1 MADKKDAK
9 GKNETKKEKP
19 ESVTVKKADN
29 FSEWYTQVITKT
41 EFVDYTSVSGGLAF
55 RPDGYYVWE
64 TIQKVTDSLFKEVGI
79 QNVYFPMLIPERLL
93 NKEKEHVEGFSPEVA
108 WVTHT
113 GDSKL
118 DERLAVRPTS
128 ETIMYESYAKW
139 VRSWRDLPMRYNQW
153 NNVIRWEFK
162 HPTPLLRSRE
172 FLWNEGHTVFA
183 SQEEADGE
191 RDVILKIYEM
201 VTKDYLALPGII
213 GKKTNKEK
221 FAGALASY
229 SIEHLLPDGLVVQGP
244 DFHSDG
250 QNFAKAF
257 EITFI
262 DKDGERKYAFQN
274 TFAISTRE
282 LGVMLAVHGDDK
294 GLVIPP
300 RVARIQIVIVPI
312 YNNDN
317 RSSVLMQAEALQ
329 MKLKAKYR
337 VHVDDRDSYS
347 PGWKFNEW
355 ELKGTPVRIELGE
368 KEIKAMDVVLVRR
381 DTGEKTKAKMSELE
395 LKIGELLGDISSN
408 MYMKAK
414 KFVEANTHHAK
425 NFEELKD
432 IIKGRGGIVQA
443 PWCGSAECEDKVK
456 EESGAK
462 ISNMPFDKQNDIKGK
477 KCIYCG
483 NEAKHIANFAKSY

>member
-1 MADKKDAK
+1 MADKKERGEKSARGDRPK
-9 GKNETKKEKP
+9 GI
-19 ESVTVKKADN
+19 TVKKSEN
-29 FSEWYTQVITKT
+29 FSEWYTQAITNT
-41 EFVDYTSVSGGLAF
+41 EFVDYTAVSGGLAF
-55 RPDGYYVWE
+55 RPDGYFAWE
-64 TIQKVTDSLFKEVGI
+64 TMQRATDALFKEVGI

-93 NKEKEHVEGFSPEVA
+93 NKEKEHVKGFSPEVA
-108 WVTHT
+108 WVTHA

-118 DERLAVRPTS
+118 DERLAIRPTS

-139 VRSWRDLPMRYNQW
+139 IRSWRDLPMRYNQW
-153 NNVIRWEFK
+153 NSVIRWEFK

-172 FLWNEGHTVFA
+172 FLWNEGHTAFA
-183 SQEEADGE
+183 SQEEADLE

-201 VTKDYLALPGII
+201 ITRDYLALPGIL

-262 DKDGERKYAFQN
+262 DRDEQRKYVHQN

-282 LGVMLAVHGDDK
+282 LGVLLATHGDDK
-294 GLVIPP
+294 GIIIPP
-300 RVARIQIVIVPI
+300 RIARIQIVIVPI
-312 YNNDN
+312 YNNEN
-317 RSSVLMQAEALQ
+317 MATVLMQAKALF
-329 MKLKAKYR
+329 MRLGVKFR
-337 VHVDDRDSYS
+337 THVDDRDIYS

-355 ELKGTPVRIELGE
+355 ELKGIPIRIELGE
-368 KEIKAMDVVLVRR
+368 KEIKAMDVVVVRR
-381 DTGEKTKAKMSELE
+381 DTGEKIKVKMADIE
-395 LKIGELLGDISSN
+395 LKIGELLNEINSN
-408 MYMKAK
+408 LYMRAR
-414 KFVEANTHHAK
+414 KFLEANIHHAK
-425 NFEELKD
+425 NFDELKD
-432 IIKGRGGIVQA
+432 TIKGRGGIVQA
-443 PWCGSAECEDKVK
+443 PWCGSTECEDKVK

-462 ISNMPFDKQNDIKGK
+462 ISNMPFDKQGDIKGR